1 VEYTISVSVD
11 GGLSFVD
18 LVQSTVTT
26 NTWRSMLVE
35 LPQAQD
41 LMLKLSASARGD
53 FTDDWLQVRM
63 DLLPFEN

>member
-1 VEYTISVSVD
+1 
-11 GGLSFVD
+11 
-18 LVQSTVTT
+18 
-26 NTWRSMLVE
+26 MLVE